1 MSVIDIEGIDED
13 AGPSLPPEPSPPE
26 RHEEIRYFF
35 IRRPVLGSV
44 VSIVITLL
52 GLFAIKLLPVARYP
66 QITPPAVRITTNYPG
81 ASSEDAAQAVAAPIE
96 EQLSGL
102 QGMLYY
108 ASSNSSDGSTTITVT
123 FDVSR
128 NQDLAAVD
136 VQNAVK
142 LAEPQLPD
150 AVRTNGIT
158 ILKANTDILCVV
170 ALQSDNPRYDATFL
184 ANYLKLN
191 VLDEIKRVPGVGD
204 ATPFP
209 VRDFAMRLELDPD
222 KMAQLG
228 ITVSDVAAAVRE
240 QNATNPAGRLG
251 AEPSPP
257 GTELTLP
264 ITTLGRLTT
273 AKEFD
278 DIVVRARADGSVVRL
293 SDIGKATLG
302 ARSYDLIGRLNGAHT
317 ANALIY
323 TRPGANALAV
333 KQAVRDRM
341 TELSSSFPRGVRFA
355 IPFDTT
361 PFVSASIKEV
371 TITLVE
377 AMVLVTLVVFLFLQ
391 SWRATLIPMLAVPV
405 SVIGTF
411 LGLYAFGMSIN
422 VLTLFGLVLA
432 IGIVVDDAI
441 VVIENVERIMATE
454 NLPPRLAADHAI
466 RQVGSALIAIVL
478 VLCSVFVPVAF
489 IGGVTGAF
497 FKQFAMTIVIA
508 VVLSG
513 LVALTLTPALCALL
527 LKDTNETHTHG
538 FFGWFNRVFDRGRT
552 HYVGAVDSVLH
563 RPSAWLGAFVVFIAL
578 AGLLWM
584 RIPSAFIPTEDKGYM
599 AMSIQLPDAASL
611 QRTEAVVANVE
622 KVIRSEPAVQN
633 IVALVGL
640 DLLTQSNATNAATVF
655 LNLKPWEDRSKRDGL
670 DSIAARING
679 KLFAMKDA
687 NAFGFNLPE
696 VPGLGVT
703 AGVEVNLQN
712 RSGQDMREFAAH
724 VSEFRT
730 AVNELPASGGLNT
743 TFRAS
748 VPQVFVTVDRTAAKA
763 RGVNLTDLFA
773 TLQAFLSSLY
783 VNDFN
788 LFGKTYRVL
797 ATAAEPYRQSP
808 NDIGRLYVRGTNNQ
822 MVPVSA
828 LTTTSFRSAPT
839 VVTRFNGFT
848 STQFTGP
855 SKAGHSSGELLSEV
869 DRLIQTQFA
878 SAGLGVSYSG
888 QSFQERASSGA
899 AALVFVLGLILV
911 FLVLAAQFE
920 SWSVPFA
927 VLLGIP
933 FGVLG
938 ALLGIWLRG
947 QPNDIYFQVGLI
959 TVVGLAAKNAILIVE
974 FATHLRD
981 ERGLSI
987 RAAAVEAARE
997 RLRPILMTSF
1007 AFILGV
1013 LPLMLASGAGAASRH
1028 SIGTGV
1034 FAGMLFA
1041 TTIGIF
1047 FIPLFFQVIR
1057 RLAERRTHRA
1067 RPAGAP
1073 APEAV

>member
-1 MSVIDIEGIDED
+1 MSHTPQSAPTEDETQQ
-13 AGPSLPPEPSPPE
+13 A
-26 RHEEIRYFF
+26 RYFF
-35 IRRPVLGSV
+35 IRRPVLGAV
-44 VSIVITLL
+44 ISIVITLL
-52 GLFAIKLLPVARYP
+52 GMFAIQLLPIARYP
-66 QITPPAVRITTNYPG
+66 QITPPAVRITANYPG

-96 EQLSGL
+96 EQLAGL

-108 ASSNSSDGSTTITVT
+108 SSSNSSDGTTNITVT
-123 FDVSR
+123 FDVTR

-142 LAEPQLPD
+142 LAEPQLPE

-158 ILKANTDILCVV
+158 ILKANTDILAVIAV
-170 ALQSDNPRYDATFL
+170 TTNDKRYDATYL
-184 ANYLKLN
+184 ANYMKLY
-191 VLDEIKRVPGVGD
+191 VVDELKRVPGVGD

-209 VRDFAMRLELDPD
+209 ARDFSMLLQLDPE

-228 ITVSDVAAAVRE
+228 ITVSDVSSAVRE

-257 GTELTLP
+257 GTQLTLP
-264 ITTLGRLTT
+264 ITTLGRLQSPE
-273 AKEFD
+273 EFNS
-278 DIVVRARADGSVVRL
+278 IVIRARPDGSIVRL
-293 SDIGKATLG
+293 SDIGAASLG
-302 ARSYDLIGRLNGAHT
+302 ARSYDLEGRLNGVPT
-317 ANALIY
+317 AFVLLY

-333 KQAVRDRM
+333 KSAVVARLD
-341 TELSSSFPRGVRFA
+341 ELQKTFPPGIHYAV
-355 IPFDTT
+355 PFDTT

-377 AMVLVTLVVFLFLQ
+377 AMILVTLVVFLFLQ

-411 LGLYAFGMSIN
+411 LGLLAFGMSIN

-441 VVIENVERIMATE
+441 VVIENVERIMATQK
-454 NLPPRLAADHAI
+454 LPPRLAADLAI
-466 RQVGSALIAIVL
+466 RQVGSALVAIVL

-508 VVLSG
+508 VMLSG
-513 LVALTLTPALCALL
+513 LVALTLTPALCAML
-527 LKDTNETHTHG
+527 LKETDNHHTTG
-538 FFGWFNRVFDRGRT
+538 FFGWFNRVFARATNR
-552 HYVGAVDSVLH
+552 YAGAVDSVLG
-563 RPSAWLGAFVVFIAL
+563 RPKAWIAAFALLIGL
-578 AGLLWM
+578 AGLLWTK
-584 RIPSAFIPTEDKGYM
+584 IPSAFIPTEDKGYM

-611 QRTEAVVANVE
+611 QRTKATVANIE
-622 KVIRSEPAVQN
+622 KIIRSEPSVVN

-640 DLLTQSNATNAATVF
+640 DLLSQSNSTNGATVF
-655 LNLKPWEDRSKRDGL
+655 LNVKPWEERSSHDAL
-670 DSIAARING
+670 DSIAARLNG
-679 KLFAMKDA
+679 KLFAMRDA

-696 VPGLGVT
+696 VPGLGLT
-703 AGVEVNLQN
+703 AGVEINLQHRN
-712 RSGQDMREFAAH
+712 GQDIRQFAQNVAQ
-724 VSEFRT
+724 FR
-730 AVNELPASGGLNT
+730 AASNQLPSVAALNSS
-743 TFRAS
+743 FRAS
-748 VPQVFVTVDRTAAKA
+748 VPQVYVTVDRTSAKA

-773 TLQAFLSSLY
+773 TMQAFLSSLY
-783 VNDFN
+783 INDFN
-788 LFGKTYRVL
+788 LFGKTYRVQ
-797 ATAAEPYRQSP
+797 AKAGESFRQSP
-808 NDIGRLYVRGTNNQ
+808 SDIGRLYVRGTNSQ
-822 MVPVSA
+822 MIPVSA
-828 LTTTSFRSAPT
+828 LTSTAFRSAPT

-848 STQFTGP
+848 SAQFTGTP
-855 SKAGHSSGELLSEV
+855 KPGQSTGQLLNEV
-869 DRLIQTQFA
+869 EQLIQTQFA
-878 SAGLGVSYSG
+878 SSGLGVSYSG

-899 AALVFVLGLILV
+899 AALVFVLGMILV

-927 VLLGIP
+927 VLLGVP

-938 ALLGIWLRG
+938 ALLGIWFRG

-974 FATHLRD
+974 FASVLRAQ
-981 ERGLSI
+981 GMGI
-987 RAAAVEAARE
+987 REAAIEAARE

-1034 FAGMLFA
+1034 FTGMLFA

-1057 RLAERRTHRA
+1057 GLAEGRR
-1067 RPAGAP
+1067 
-1073 APEAV
+1073 

>member
-1 MSVIDIEGIDED
+1 MI
-13 AGPSLPPEPSPPE
+13 
-26 RHEEIRYFF
+26 
-35 IRRPVLGSV
+35 
-44 VSIVITLL
+44 SIVITLL
-52 GLFAIKLLPVARYP
+52 GLFAIQLLPIARYP
-66 QITPPAVRITTNYPG
+66 QITPPAVRIQANYPG

-96 EQLSGL
+96 EQLAGL

-108 ASSNSSDGSTTITVT
+108 ASSNANDGSTNITVT

-136 VQNAVK
+136 VQNAEK
-142 LAEPQLPD
+142 LSEPQLPD

-158 ILKANTDILCVV
+158 ILKANTDILAVV
-170 ALQSDNPRYDATFL
+170 ALRSDDPRYDATYL

-191 VLDEIKRVPGVGD
+191 VVDELKRVPGVGD

-209 VRDFAMRLELDPD
+209 ARDFAMLLELDPE

-228 ITVSDVAAAVRE
+228 ITVTDVANAVRE

-257 GTELTLP
+257 GTQLTLP

-273 AKEFD
+273 PQEFN
-278 DIVVRARADGSVVRL
+278 DIVVRARPDGSIVRL
-293 SDIGKATLG
+293 SDIGKASLG
-302 ARSYDLIGRLNGAHT
+302 ARSYDLEGRLNGVPT
-317 ANALIY
+317 AFVLLY

-333 KQAVRDRM
+333 KTAVAKRM
-341 TELSSSFPRGVRFA
+341 EELQKTFPPGVHYA

-371 TITLVE
+371 AITLVE
-377 AMVLVTLVVFLFLQ
+377 AMILVTLVVFLFLQ

-411 LGLYAFGMSIN
+411 LGLLVFGMSIN

-454 NLPPRLAADHAI
+454 KLPPKLAADHAI
-466 RQVGSALIAIVL
+466 RQVASALVAIVL

-489 IGGVTGAF
+489 IGGVTGAL

-513 LVALTLTPALCALL
+513 IVALTLTPALCALL

-538 FFGWFNRVFDRGRT
+538 FFGWFNRLFARATNG
-552 HYVGAVDSVLH
+552 YVGAVDSVLG
-563 RPSAWLGAFVVFIAL
+563 RPAAWLGAFLLLIGL
-578 AGLLWM
+578 AVLLWVK
-584 RIPSAFIPTEDKGYM
+584 IPTAFIPTEDKGYM
-599 AMSIQLPDAASL
+599 AMSVQLPDAASL
-611 QRTEAVVANVE
+611 QRTEATVANIE
-622 KVIRSEPAVQN
+622 KIIRTEPAVQN

-640 DLLTQSNATNAATVF
+640 DLLSQSNATNGATVF
-655 LNLKPWEDRSKRDGL
+655 LNVKPWDERSKHDAL
-670 DSIAARING
+670 DSIAARLNG
-679 KLFAMKDA
+679 KLFASLKDA
-687 NAFGFNLPE
+687 QAFGFNLPE
-696 VPGLGVT
+696 VPGLGIT
-703 AGVEVNLQN
+703 AGVEMNLQN
-712 RSGQDMREFAAH
+712 RNGQDIREFAQH
-724 VSEFRT
+724 VNEFRQ
-730 AVNELPASGGLNT
+730 AVNQLPASGGLNS

-748 VPQVFVTVDRTAAKA
+748 VPQVYVTVDRTAAKA
-763 RGVNLTDLFA
+763 RGVNLTDLFS
-773 TLQAFLSSLY
+773 TMQSFLSSLY
-783 VNDFN
+783 INDFN
-788 LFGKTYRVL
+788 LFGKTYRVQ
-797 ATAAEPYRQSP
+797 ANAAAPYRQSP
-808 NDIGRLYVRGTNNQ
+808 SDIGRLYVRGNDNQ
-822 MVPVSA
+822 MIPVSA

-848 STQFTGP
+848 SAQFTGP
-855 SKAGHSSGELLSEV
+855 PKPGYSSGELLSEV
-869 DRLIQTQFA
+869 DHLIQTQFA
-878 SAGLGVSYSG
+878 NSGIGVSYSG
-888 QSFQERASSGA
+888 QSYQERASSGA
-899 AALVFVLGLILV
+899 AALVFVLGLVMV

-927 VLLGIP
+927 VLLGVP

-938 ALLGIWLRG
+938 ALLGIWLRH

-974 FATHLRD
+974 FASHLRT
-981 ERGLSI
+981 ERGMSI
-987 RAAAVEAARE
+987 REAATEAARE

-1047 FIPLFFQVIR
+1047 FIPLFFRVIR
-1057 RLAERRTHRA
+1057 GLAEGKQKKKPSA
-1067 RPAGAP
+1067 AP
-1073 APEAV
+1073 VAAPENV

>member
-1 MSVIDIEGIDED
+1 VS
-13 AGPSLPPEPSPPE
+13 GPAHVPAHAPAPSPVSDGTKPAV
-26 RHEEIRYFF
+26 RYFF
-35 IRRPVLGSV
+35 IRRPVLAAV
-44 VSIVITLL
+44 ISIVITLL
-52 GLFAIKLLPVARYP
+52 GLFAIQLLPIARYP
-66 QITPPAVRITTNYPG
+66 QITPPAVRISANYPG

-96 EQLSGL
+96 EQLAGL

-108 ASSNSSDGSTTITVT
+108 ASSNSSDGTTNITVT

-142 LAEPQLPD
+142 LAEPQLPE

-158 ILKANTDILCVV
+158 ILKANTDILAVI
-170 ALQSDNPRYDATFL
+170 ALRSNDPRYDATYL

-191 VLDEIKRVPGVGD
+191 VIDEVKRVPGVGD

-209 VRDFAMRLELDPD
+209 ARDFAMLLQLDPE
-222 KMAQLG
+222 KMTQLG
-228 ITVSDVAAAVRE
+228 ITVTDVAAAVRE

-257 GTELTLP
+257 GTQLTLP
-264 ITTLGRLTT
+264 ITTLGRLQT
-273 AKEFD
+273 AKEFN
-278 DIVVRARADGSVVRL
+278 DIVVRARPDGSIVRV
-293 SDIGKATLG
+293 SDIGVATLG
-302 ARSYDLIGRLNGAHT
+302 ARSYDLKGRLNGVPT
-317 ANALIY
+317 AFALLY

-333 KQAVRDRM
+333 KQAVVKRM
-341 TELSSSFPRGVRFA
+341 DELEKTFPQGIHYA

-371 TITLVE
+371 AITLVE
-377 AMVLVTLVVFLFLQ
+377 AMILVTLVVFLFLQ

-411 LGLYAFGMSIN
+411 LGLLVFGMSIN

-454 NLPPRLAADHAI
+454 NLPPREAADHAI
-466 RQVGSALIAIVL
+466 RQVASALVAIVL

-489 IGGVTGAF
+489 IGGVTGAL

-513 LVALTLTPALCALL
+513 IVALTLTPALCALL
-527 LKDTNETHTHG
+527 LKETNETHTTG
-538 FFGWFNRVFDRGRT
+538 FFGWFNRVFARATRGYT
-552 HYVGAVDSVLH
+552 GAVDSVLG
-563 RPSAWLGAFVVFIAL
+563 RPAAWLGAFAVLLAL
-578 AGLLWM
+578 AGLLWR
-584 RIPSAFIPTEDKGYM
+584 RIPTAFIPTEDKGYM
-599 AMSIQLPDAASL
+599 AMSVQLPDAASL
-611 QRTEAVVANVE
+611 QRTEATVANIE
-622 KVIRSEPAVQN
+622 KIIRTEPSVVN

-640 DLLTQSNATNAATVF
+640 DLLSQSNATNGATVF
-655 LNLKPWEDRSKRDGL
+655 LNLKPWEERSKHDAL
-670 DSIAARING
+670 DSIAARLNG
-679 KLFAMKDA
+679 KLFGMRDA

-696 VPGLGVT
+696 VPGLGIT
-703 AGVEVNLQN
+703 AGVEINLQN
-712 RSGQDMREFAAH
+712 RSGQDIRDFAQHEQEFAQA
-724 VSEFRT
+724 
-730 AVNELPASGGLNT
+730 ANKLPAAGGLNSS
-743 TFRAS
+743 FRAN

-783 VNDFN
+783 INDFN
-788 LFGKTYRVL
+788 LFGKTYRVQ
-797 ATAAEPYRQSP
+797 ANAGEGYRQSP
-808 NDIGRLYVRGTNNQ
+808 TDIGRLYVRGTNNQ

-839 VVTRFNGFT
+839 VISRFNGFT
-848 STQFTGP
+848 SAQFTGAP
-855 SKAGHSSGELLSEV
+855 KPGHSTGELLSEV
-869 DRLIQTQFA
+869 DQLIQTEFA

-899 AALVFVLGLILV
+899 AALVFVLGLIMV

-927 VLLGIP
+927 VLLGVP

-974 FATHLRD
+974 FATELRGQ
-981 ERGLSI
+981 GLSI
-987 RAAAVEAARE
+987 RDAAIEAARE

-1047 FIPLFFQVIR
+1047 FIPLFFRVIR
-1057 RLAERRTHRA
+1057 GLAERRSQRA
-1067 RPAGAP
+1067 KAPVALAG
-1073 APEAV
+1073 EA

>member
-1 MSVIDIEGIDED
+1 VSGVDERV
-13 AGPSLPPEPSPPE
+13 AGDETE
-26 RHEEIRYFF
+26 ARYFF
-35 IRRPVLGSV
+35 IRRPVLSAV
-44 VSIVITLL
+44 ISIVITLL
-52 GLFAIKLLPVARYP
+52 GLFAIQLLPIARYP
-66 QITPPAVRITTNYPG
+66 QITPPAVRISANYPG

-96 EQLSGL
+96 EQLAGL

-108 ASSNSSDGSTTITVT
+108 SSSNSSDGTTNITVT

-142 LAEPQLPD
+142 LAEPQLPE

-158 ILKANTDILCVV
+158 IIKANTDILA
-170 ALQSDNPRYDATFL
+170 ALALRSSDPRYDATYL

-191 VLDEIKRVPGVGD
+191 VIDEVKRVPGVGD

-209 VRDFAMRLELDPD
+209 ARDFAMLIQLDPE

-228 ITVSDVAAAVRE
+228 ITVTDVAAAVRE

-257 GTELTLP
+257 GTQLTLP
-264 ITTLGRLTT
+264 ITTLGRLQTP
-273 AKEFD
+273 KEFA
-278 DIVVRARADGSVVRL
+278 DIVVRARPDGSIVRV
-293 SDIGKATLG
+293 SDIGVVTLG
-302 ARSYDLIGRLNGAHT
+302 ARSYDLKGRLNGVPT
-317 ANALIY
+317 AFALLY

-333 KQAVRDRM
+333 KDAVVKRM
-341 TELSSSFPRGVRFA
+341 EELQKTFPQGVHYA

-371 TITLVE
+371 AITLVE
-377 AMVLVTLVVFLFLQ
+377 AMILVTLVVFLFLQ

-411 LGLYAFGMSIN
+411 LGLLAFGMSIN

-466 RQVGSALIAIVL
+466 RQVASALVAIVL

-489 IGGVTGAF
+489 IGGVTGAL

-513 LVALTLTPALCALL
+513 IVALTLTPALCALL
-527 LKDTNETHTHG
+527 LKESNEAHTTG
-538 FFGWFNRVFDRGRT
+538 FFGWFNRTFARATRGYT
-552 HYVGAVDSVLH
+552 GAVDSVLG
-563 RPSAWLGAFVVFIAL
+563 RPAAWFGAFAVLLAL
-578 AGLLWM
+578 AGLLWK
-584 RIPSAFIPTEDKGYM
+584 RIPTAFIPTEDKGYM
-599 AMSIQLPDAASL
+599 AMAVQLPDAASL
-611 QRTEAVVANVE
+611 QRTEATVANIE
-622 KVIRSEPAVQN
+622 KILRTEPSVVN

-640 DLLTQSNATNAATVF
+640 DLLSQSNSTNGATVF
-655 LNLKPWEDRSKRDGL
+655 LNLKPWEQRSKHDAL

-679 KLFAMKDA
+679 KLFAMQDA
-687 NAFGFNLPE
+687 VAFGFNLPE

-703 AGVEVNLQN
+703 AGVEVNVQN
-712 RSGQDMREFAAH
+712 RGGQDIREFAQH
-724 VSEFRT
+724 VQQFSQ
-730 AVNELPASGGLNT
+730 AANQLPASGGLNT
-743 TFRAS
+743 SFRAS
-748 VPQVFVTVDRTAAKA
+748 VPQVFVTVDRTSAKA

-783 VNDFN
+783 INDFN
-788 LFGKTYRVL
+788 LFGKTYRVQ
-797 ATAAEPYRQSP
+797 ANAGEGYRQSP
-808 NDIGRLYVRGTNNQ
+808 SDIGRLYVRGTNNQ

-839 VVTRFNGFT
+839 VISRFNGFT
-848 STQFTGP
+848 SAQFTGAP
-855 SKAGHSSGELLSEV
+855 KPGHSSGELLSQV
-869 DRLIQTQFA
+869 DQLIQTDFA

-899 AALVFVLGLILV
+899 AALVFVLGLIMV

-927 VLLGIP
+927 VLLGVP
-933 FGVLG
+933 FGVLD
-938 ALLGIWLRG
+938 ALLGIWIRG
-947 QPNDIYFQVGLI
+947 QPNDVYFQVGLI

-974 FATHLRD
+974 FATELRGQ
-981 ERGLSI
+981 GLSV
-987 RAAAVEAARE
+987 RAAALEAARE

-1047 FIPLFFQVIR
+1047 FIPLFFEVIR
-1057 RLAERRTHRA
+1057 GLAERRSRRA
-1067 RPAGAP
+1067 SAP
-1073 APEAV
+1073 PVLAEEA

>member
-1 MSVIDIEGIDED
+1 VS
-13 AGPSLPPEPSPPE
+13 GPSHDPASGNGVGGGQPEV
-26 RHEEIRYFF
+26 RYFF
-35 IRRPVLGSV
+35 IRRPVLAAV
-44 VSIVITLL
+44 ISIVITLL
-52 GLFAIKLLPVARYP
+52 GLFAIRLLPIARYP
-66 QITPPAVRITTNYPG
+66 QITPPAVRISANYPG

-96 EQLSGL
+96 EQLAGL
-102 QGMLYY
+102 QGTLYY
-108 ASSNSSDGSTTITVT
+108 SSSNSSDGTTNIAVT

-142 LAEPQLPD
+142 LAEPQLPE

-158 ILKANTDILCVV
+158 ILKANTDILAVI
-170 ALQSDNPRYDATFL
+170 ALRSTDPRYDATYL

-191 VLDEIKRVPGVGD
+191 VIDEVKRVPGVGD

-209 VRDFAMRLELDPD
+209 ARDFAMLIQLDPE

-228 ITVSDVAAAVRE
+228 ITVTDVAGAVRE

-251 AEPSPP
+251 AEPSPA
-257 GTELTLP
+257 GTQLTLP
-264 ITTLGRLTT
+264 ITTLGRLQT
-273 AKEFD
+273 AKEFN
-278 DIVVRARADGSVVRL
+278 DIVVRARPDGSIVRI
-293 SDIGKATLG
+293 SDIGVATLG
-302 ARSYDLIGRLNGAHT
+302 ARSYDLKGRLNGVPT
-317 ANALIY
+317 AFALLY

-333 KQAVRDRM
+333 KQAVVRRM
-341 TELSSSFPRGVRFA
+341 DELEKTFPQGIHYAV
-355 IPFDTT
+355 PFDTT

-377 AMVLVTLVVFLFLQ
+377 AMILVTLVVFLFLQ

-405 SVIGTF
+405 SVVGTF
-411 LGLYAFGMSIN
+411 LGLLVFGMSIN

-454 NLPPRLAADHAI
+454 NLSPRVAADHAI
-466 RQVGSALIAIVL
+466 RQVASALVAIVL

-489 IGGVTGAF
+489 IGGVTGAL

-513 LVALTLTPALCALL
+513 IVALTLTPALCALL
-527 LKDTNETHTHG
+527 LKESNEAHTTG
-538 FFGWFNRVFDRGRT
+538 FFGWFNRTFAKATRGYT
-552 HYVGAVDSVLH
+552 GAVDSVLG
-563 RPSAWLGAFVVFIAL
+563 RPAAWLGAFAVLLAL
-578 AGLLWM
+578 AGLLWK
-584 RIPSAFIPTEDKGYM
+584 RIPTAFIPTEDKGYM
-599 AMSIQLPDAASL
+599 AMSVQLPDAASL
-611 QRTEAVVANVE
+611 QRTEATVANIE
-622 KVIRSEPAVQN
+622 SIIRTEPSVVN

-640 DLLTQSNATNAATVF
+640 DLLSQSSATNGATVF
-655 LNLKPWEDRSKRDGL
+655 LNLKPWEERSKHDAL
-670 DSIAARING
+670 DSIAARLNG
-679 KLFAMKDA
+679 KLFGMRDAM
-687 NAFGFNLPE
+687 AFGFNLPE
-696 VPGLGVT
+696 VPGLGIT
-703 AGVEVNLQN
+703 AGVEINLQN
-712 RSGQDMREFAAH
+712 RSGQDIRDFAQHLQEFSQAA
-724 VSEFRT
+724 
-730 AVNELPASGGLNT
+730 NKLPAAGALNSS
-743 TFRAS
+743 FRAN

-783 VNDFN
+783 INDFN
-788 LFGKTYRVL
+788 LFGKTYRVQ
-797 ATAAEPYRQSP
+797 ANAGEGYRQSP
-808 NDIGRLYVRGTNNQ
+808 SDIGRLYVRGTNNQ

-839 VVTRFNGFT
+839 VISRFNGFT
-848 STQFTGP
+848 SAQFTGAP
-855 SKAGHSSGELLSEV
+855 KPGHSTGELLNEV
-869 DRLIQTQFA
+869 DQLIQTEFV

-899 AALVFVLGLILV
+899 AALVFVLGLVMV

-927 VLLGIP
+927 VLLGVP

-974 FATHLRD
+974 FATELRG
-981 ERGLSI
+981 RGLSI
-987 RAAAVEAARE
+987 RNAAIEAARE

-1013 LPLMLASGAGAASRH
+1013 LPLMLASGAGAVSRH

-1047 FIPLFFQVIR
+1047 FIPLFFRVIR
-1057 RLAERRTHRA
+1057 GLAERRSHRA
-1067 RPAGAP
+1067 NAP
-1073 APEAV
+1073 VVMAEEA

>member
-1 MSVIDIEGIDED
+1 MSGVGDRVAGDE
-13 AGPSLPPEPSPPE
+13 AEA
-26 RHEEIRYFF
+26 RYFF
-35 IRRPVLGSV
+35 IRRPVLSAV
-44 VSIVITLL
+44 ISIVITLL
-52 GLFAIKLLPVARYP
+52 GLFAIQLLPIARYP
-66 QITPPAVRITTNYPG
+66 QITPPAVRISANYPG

-96 EQLSGL
+96 EQLAGL

-108 ASSNSSDGSTTITVT
+108 SSSNSSDGTTNITVT

-142 LAEPQLPD
+142 LAEPQLPE

-158 ILKANTDILCVV
+158 IIKANTDILA
-170 ALQSDNPRYDATFL
+170 ALALRSSDPRYDATYL

-191 VLDEIKRVPGVGD
+191 VIDEVKRVPGVGD

-209 VRDFAMRLELDPD
+209 ARDFAMLIQLDPE

-228 ITVSDVAAAVRE
+228 ITVTDVAAAVRE

-257 GTELTLP
+257 GTQLTLP
-264 ITTLGRLTT
+264 ITTLGRLQTP
-273 AKEFD
+273 KEFA
-278 DIVVRARADGSVVRL
+278 DIVVRARPDGSIVRV
-293 SDIGKATLG
+293 SDIGAVTLG
-302 ARSYDLIGRLNGAHT
+302 ARSYDLKGRLNGVPT
-317 ANALIY
+317 AFALLY

-333 KQAVRDRM
+333 KDAVVKRM
-341 TELSSSFPRGVRFA
+341 EELQRTFPQGIHYA

-371 TITLVE
+371 AITLVE
-377 AMVLVTLVVFLFLQ
+377 AMILVTLVVFLFLQ

-411 LGLYAFGMSIN
+411 LGLLAFGMSIN

-466 RQVGSALIAIVL
+466 RQVASALVAIVL

-489 IGGVTGAF
+489 IGGVTGAL

-513 LVALTLTPALCALL
+513 IVALTLTPALCALL
-527 LKDTNETHTHG
+527 LKESNEAHTTG
-538 FFGWFNRVFDRGRT
+538 FFGWFNRMFARATRGYT
-552 HYVGAVDSVLH
+552 GAADSVLG
-563 RPSAWLGAFVVFIAL
+563 RPAAWFGAFFVLLAL
-578 AGLLWM
+578 AGLLWK
-584 RIPSAFIPTEDKGYM
+584 RIPTAFIPTEDKGYM
-599 AMSIQLPDAASL
+599 AMAVQLPDAASL
-611 QRTEAVVANVE
+611 QRTEATVANVE
-622 KVIRSEPAVQN
+622 KILRTEPSVVN

-640 DLLTQSNATNAATVF
+640 DLLSQSNSTNGATVF
-655 LNLKPWEDRSKRDGL
+655 LNLKPWEQRSKHDAL

-679 KLFAMKDA
+679 KLFAMQDA
-687 NAFGFNLPE
+687 VAFGFNLPE

-703 AGVEVNLQN
+703 AGVEVNVQN
-712 RSGQDMREFAAH
+712 RNGQDIRDFAQH
-724 VSEFRT
+724 VQQFSQ
-730 AVNELPASGGLNT
+730 AANQLSAAGGLNT
-743 TFRAS
+743 SFRAS
-748 VPQVFVTVDRTAAKA
+748 VPQVFVTVDRTSAKA

-783 VNDFN
+783 INDFN
-788 LFGKTYRVL
+788 LFGKTYRVQ
-797 ATAAEPYRQSP
+797 ANAGEAYRQSP
-808 NDIGRLYVRGTNNQ
+808 SDIGRLYVRGTNNQ

-839 VVTRFNGFT
+839 VISRFNGFT
-848 STQFTGP
+848 SAQFTGAP
-855 SKAGHSSGELLSEV
+855 KPGHSSGELLNQV
-869 DRLIQTQFA
+869 DQLIQTDFA

-899 AALVFVLGLILV
+899 AALVFVLGLIMV

-927 VLLGIP
+927 VLLGVP

-938 ALLGIWLRG
+938 ALLGIWIRG
-947 QPNDIYFQVGLI
+947 QPNDVYFQVGLI

-974 FATHLRD
+974 FATELRGQ
-981 ERGLSI
+981 GLSI
-987 RAAAVEAARE
+987 RAAALEAARE

-1047 FIPLFFQVIR
+1047 FIPLFFEVIR
-1057 RLAERRTHRA
+1057 GLAERRSRRA
-1067 RPAGAP
+1067 SAP
-1073 APEAV
+1073 VVLAEEA

>member
-1 MSVIDIEGIDED
+1 VSD
-13 AGPSLPPEPSPPE
+13 AARPTPTSGVGDGSEQP
-26 RHEEIRYFF
+26 EIRYFF
-35 IRRPVLGSV
+35 IRRPVLSAV
-44 VSIVITLL
+44 ISIVITLL
-52 GLFAIKLLPVARYP
+52 GLFAIQLLPIARYP
-66 QITPPAVRITTNYPG
+66 QITPPAVRISANYPG

-96 EQLSGL
+96 EQLAGL
-102 QGMLYY
+102 QGLLYY
-108 ASSNSSDGSTTITVT
+108 ASSNSSDGTTNITVT

-142 LAEPQLPD
+142 LAEPQLPE

-158 ILKANTDILCVV
+158 VLKANTDILAVV
-170 ALQSDNPRYDATFL
+170 ALRSSDPRYDATYL

-191 VLDEIKRVPGVGD
+191 VIDEIKRVPGVGD

-209 VRDFAMRLELDPD
+209 ARDFAMRIELDPD

-251 AEPSPP
+251 AEPSPA
-257 GTELTLP
+257 GTQLTLP
-264 ITTLGRLTT
+264 ITTLGRLQTP
-273 AKEFD
+273 KEFN
-278 DIVVRARADGSVVRL
+278 DIVVRARPDGSVVRV
-293 SDIGKATLG
+293 SDIGNAVLG
-302 ARSYDLIGRLNGAHT
+302 ARSYDLKGRLNGVPT
-317 ANALIY
+317 AFALMY

-333 KQAVRDRM
+333 KDAVVRRLD
-341 TELSSSFPRGVRFA
+341 ELQKTFPQGIQYAV
-355 IPFDTT
+355 PFDTT

-371 TITLVE
+371 AITLVE
-377 AMVLVTLVVFLFLQ
+377 AMILVTLVVFLFLQ

-411 LGLYAFGMSIN
+411 LGLLVFGMSVN

-454 NLPPRLAADHAI
+454 GLSPRLAADHAI
-466 RQVGSALIAIVL
+466 RQVASALVAIVL

-489 IGGVTGAF
+489 IGGVTGAL

-513 LVALTLTPALCALL
+513 IVALTLTPALCALL
-527 LKDTNETHTHG
+527 LKDTNEAHTTG
-538 FFGWFNRVFDRGRT
+538 FFGWFNRGFSRATRG
-552 HYVGAVDSVLH
+552 YVGAVDSVLG
-563 RPSAWLGAFVVFIAL
+563 RPPAWLGAFVVLLAL
-578 AGLLWM
+578 AGLLWK
-584 RIPSAFIPTEDKGYM
+584 RIPTAFIPTEDKGYM
-599 AMSIQLPDAASL
+599 AMSVQLPDAASL
-611 QRTEAVVANVE
+611 QRTEETVANIE
-622 KVIRSEPAVQN
+622 KIIRTEPSVVN

-640 DLLTQSNATNAATVF
+640 DLLSQSNSTNGATVF
-655 LNLKPWEDRSKRDGL
+655 LNLKPWEERSSHDAL

-679 KLFAMKDA
+679 KLFAMRDA
-687 NAFGFNLPE
+687 MAFGFNLPE
-696 VPGLGVT
+696 VPGLGLT
-703 AGVEVNLQN
+703 AGVEINLQN
-712 RSGQDMREFAAH
+712 RSGQDIRDFAQH
-724 VSEFRT
+724 VQEFRQ
-730 AVNELPASGGLNT
+730 AASALPASGGLNSS
-743 TFRAS
+743 FRAN

-783 VNDFN
+783 INDFN
-788 LFGKTYRVL
+788 LFGKTYRVQ
-797 ATAAEPYRQSP
+797 ANAAERYRQSP
-808 NDIGRLYVRGTNNQ
+808 TDVGQLYVRGTNNQ
-822 MVPVSA
+822 MVPVAA

-839 VVTRFNGFT
+839 VISRFNGFT
-848 STQFTGP
+848 SAQFTGGP
-855 SKAGHSSGELLSEV
+855 KPGQSTGQLLNEV
-869 DRLIQTQFA
+869 DQLIQTQFA

-899 AALVFVLGLILV
+899 AALVFVLGLVMV

-927 VLLGIP
+927 VLLGVP
-933 FGVLG
+933 FGVFG
-938 ALLGIWLRG
+938 ALLGIWFRG

-974 FATHLRD
+974 FATELRGQ
-981 ERGLSI
+981 GLSI
-987 RAAAVEAARE
+987 RDAAIEAARE

-1047 FIPLFFQVIR
+1047 FIPLFFSVIR
-1057 RLAERRTHRA
+1057 GLAERRA
-1067 RPAGAP
+1067 RRTSRPVVAAEGA
-1073 APEAV
+1073 